1 MPFILYDSNYYNN
14 SYMIFFENDIVAG
27 NGVAKYFNVPIPA
40 PPRPPG
46 ARHPASTGARTDPG
60 EHPRGSTRR
69 ARESPTPT
77 PLKAL
82 KASNALIAEQT
93 TTLDSVDTTYDGG
106 SFEPTG
112 Y

>member
-27 NGVAKYFNVPIPA
+27 NGVAKYFNVPST
-40 PPRPPG
+40 
-46 ARHPASTGARTDPG
+46 ASEP
-60 EHPRGSTRR
+60 S
-69 ARESPTPT
+69 PT
-77 PLKAL
+77 PLKD
-82 KASNALIAEQT
+82 SSVLIAEQT
-93 TTLDSVDTTYDGG
+93 TTLDNVDTTYDGG